1 MRPTREGDDRRRSK
15 PSTRAVRAAELEQLV
30 AEIGARIRPVCSHMS
45 DGEFDALVLDMARM
59 RLRFR
64 ELERRHDH

>member
-1 MRPTREGDDRRRSK
+1 
-15 PSTRAVRAAELEQLV
+15 
-30 AEIGARIRPVCSHMS
+30 MS